1 MYIYLCSNANG
12 FPLALS
18 PADFMKQL
26 NVSKS
31 SYDRAVDDLLAA
43 GYLMMR
49 NDKKNTMD
57 FYTAPQPTTYVK
69 KERKKKPATGGGPR
83 ARNLY
88 LLRKPPANYQ
98 PKTMQSIVNTSPPI
112 LPFPISGRRTN
123 LLPLFHARSA

>member
-57 FYTAPQPTTYVK
+57 FYTSPQPTTYVK
-69 KERKKKPATGGGPR
+69 KESKKKNVTGGGAASAEPVSIEE
-83 ARNLY
+83 APCE
-88 LLRKPPANYQ
+88 PPEDEEASYG
-98 PKTMQSIVNTSPPI
+98 TYSSFSPYRWEP
-112 LPFPISGRRTN
+112 
-123 LLPLFHARSA
+123 

>member
-31 SYDRAVDDLLAA
+31 SYDRAVDDLLVA

-57 FYTAPQPTTYVK
+57 FYTSPQPTTYVK
-69 KERKKKPATGGGPR
+69 KESKKKNATGGGAASAEPVSIE
-83 ARNLY
+83 AAPY
-88 LLRKPPANYQ
+88 EPPAYEEA
-98 PKTMQSIVNTSPPI
+98 SYNTYYS
-112 LPFPISGRRTN
+112 SSQYGWEEN
-123 LLPLFHARSA
+123 